1 MLSIAAVTKTCHAV
15 RVPGWSRAEAV
26 SALSPRDL
34 AMRDEVDVADTDQQ
48 LCLERMG
55 ELARVT
61 WLLRDSM
68 LEQGAITPEVVR
80 LEEAAH
86 LLDRSIAQLATALQA
101 ELPAGCLPAGKPRS
115 PL

>member
-1 MLSIAAVTKTCHAV
+1 MQ
-15 RVPGWSRAEAV
+15 
-26 SALSPRDL
+26 PRGF
-34 AMRDEVDVADTDQQ
+34 AMRDGVDVADSDQQ

-68 LEQGAITPEVVR
+68 LQQGAITPEVVR

-86 LLDRSIAQLATALQA
+86 LLDRSIAQLAGALRA
-101 ELPAGCLPAGKPRS
+101 ELPAGCLPGVKPRS

>member
-1 MLSIAAVTKTCHAV
+1 ML
-15 RVPGWSRAEAV
+15 
-26 SALSPRDL
+26 ALQLDGL
-34 AMRDEVDVADTDQQ
+34 AMRDGVVVSDTDQQ

-68 LEQGAITPEVVR
+68 LKQGTITPEVVR

-86 LLDRSIAQLATALQA
+86 LLDRSIAQLATALRA
-101 ELPAGCLPAGKPRS
+101 ELPSGCLPPGRPRS